1 MKEDEKDMRKLIL
14 LLCCFLL
21 IIPLDAWGDTAENH
35 LKAAFIRNGYL
46 WIKTGAAEEQ
56 ITAEPGNFTNTPKW
70 SYDGQWLLYEK
81 KSQEPHS
88 PEMEN
93 STEIWVYNVKSKVHK
108 RIFQGGGNA
117 KWAPSDYRI
126 AFTSNGVL
134 NISDLNQFYNIA
146 LGVDDYNW
154 YPDGKG
160 FILSSSAVLKPDG
173 WTSPILYKVQLP
185 EQLEDMNLTQHVKPI
200 FTIPKKIGN
209 GKASIMS
216 INATTLE
223 FSPDGKW
230 ISFIVS
236 PTASLA
242 MDSDM
247 VCVISPDGK
256 NFEVL
261 DEMILHLDVPKWA
274 PGRNLLGY
282 IAGGGRIVMGFKN
295 KKLKVAEL
303 PAFKTLNLTPAKF
316 AEMGFTWVDNERLV
330 ASRVDESEWSNDP
343 QRRPEPTLCLIQL
356 NKTQQTRITYPK
368 NSIGDYNPLYMK
380 MAGKLTWVRKKLAQ
394 QKGDIWVAELSGK
407 NAKVW
412 AKDVEQYS
420 FYENSGQKSGSLM
433 ESLFVSV

>member
-1 MKEDEKDMRKLIL
+1 MHKLFL
-14 LLCCFLL
+14 LLWCFLL
-21 IIPLDAWGDTAENH
+21 IIPSAAWGNTGEN
-35 LKAAFIRNGYL
+35 KVQAAFIRNGFL
-46 WIKTGAAEEQ
+46 WLKTENIEEQ
-56 ITAEPGNFTNTPKW
+56 ITAEPAKFTNTPKW

-81 KSQEPHS
+81 EAKELHS
-88 PEMEN
+88 RKN
-93 STEIWVYNVKSKVHK
+93 TEIWVYNVKTKKHK
-108 RIFQGGGNA
+108 KIFQGGGNA
-117 KWAPSDYRI
+117 KWAPSENKI
-126 AFTSNGVL
+126 AFTSNSVL
-134 NISDLNQFYNIA
+134 NISDLKEFHNVA

-160 FILSSSAVLKPDG
+160 FIVSSSAVLRPDG

-185 EQLEDMNLTQHVKPI
+185 NDLEKLNLTEDVEPL
-200 FTIPKKIGN
+200 FTIPKEIGN

-216 INATTLE
+216 INATTFK

-230 ISFIVS
+230 ISFIVN
-236 PTASLA
+236 PTASWS

-247 VCVISPDGK
+247 VCVISADGK

-295 KKLKVAEL
+295 KKLKVTEL
-303 PAFKTLNLTPAKF
+303 PAFKTMNLTPAKF

-356 NKTQQTRITYPK
+356 NKSQQTRITYPK
-368 NSIGDYNPLYMK
+368 KAIGDYEPLYIK
-380 MAGKLTWVRKKLAQ
+380 NARKLTWVRKKLAQ
-394 QKGDIWVAELSGK
+394 QKGDIWIADLNGK

-420 FYENSGQKSGSLM
+420 FYVK
-433 ESLFVSV
+433 

>member
-1 MKEDEKDMRKLIL
+1 M

-21 IIPLDAWGDTAENH
+21 ISPSAVWGDTADNQVQ
-35 LKAAFIRNGYL
+35 AAFIRNKYV
-46 WIKTGAAEEQ
+46 WIKTGKLEER
-56 ITAEPGNFTNTPKW
+56 ITAEPGTFTSPPKW

-81 KSQEPHS
+81 EVKESDSAE
-88 PEMEN
+88 
-93 STEIWVYNVKSKVHK
+93 TEIWVYHVKSQTHK
-108 RIFQGGGNA
+108 RIFKGGGNA

-126 AFTSNGVL
+126 AFTSNGGVL
-134 NISDLNQFYNIA
+134 NISDLDRFYNIA
-146 LGVDDYNW
+146 LGVSDYNW
-154 YPDGKG
+154 DPDGKG
-160 FILSSSAVLKPDG
+160 FIVSSSAVLRPDG

-185 EQLEDMNLTQHVKPI
+185 EKLENMNLTQHVKPL
-200 FTIPKKIGN
+200 FPIPKEIGY

-216 INATTLE
+216 INAMSFK
-223 FSPDGKW
+223 FSPDGRW

-242 MDSDM
+242 MDSNM
-247 VCVISPDGK
+247 VCVISSDGK

-330 ASRVDESEWSNDP
+330 ASRVEESEWSNDP
-343 QRRPEPTLCLIQL
+343 QKRPEPSLFLIHL
-356 NKTQQTRITYPK
+356 GDTQQTRITNPK
-368 NSIGDYNPLYMK
+368 NSNGDYNPFYLK
-380 MAGKLTWVRKKLAQ
+380 TAGKLTWIRKKLAE
-394 QKGDIWVAELSGK
+394 QKGDIWLAELSGEK
-407 NAKVW
+407 PKLW

-420 FYENSGQKSGSLM
+420 FYENNGQKSGS
-433 ESLFVSV
+433 

>member
-21 IIPLDAWGDTAENH
+21 IIPLDAWGDTAENQ
-35 LKAAFIRNGYL
+35 LQAAFIRNGYL

-56 ITAEPGNFTNTPKW
+56 ITAEPAKFTNTPKW

-81 KSQEPHS
+81 KSQEPQS
-88 PEMEN
+88 PDMEN
-93 STEIWVYNVKSKVHK
+93 RTEIWVYNVKSKKHK

-134 NISDLNQFYNIA
+134 NISDMNQFYNIA

-160 FILSSSAVLKPDG
+160 FILSTSADLKPDG
-173 WTSPILYKVQLP
+173 WTSPILYKIQLP
-185 EQLEDMNLTQHVKPI
+185 ERLEDMNLTQHVKPI
-200 FTIPKKIGN
+200 FTIPKEIGN

-216 INATTLE
+216 INATTME
-223 FSPDGKW
+223 FSADGKW

-303 PAFKTLNLTPAKF
+303 PAFNTLNLTPAKF

-356 NKTQQTRITYPK
+356 NKPQQTRITYPK
-368 NSIGDYNPLYMK
+368 NSIGDYNPLYLK
-380 MAGKLTWVRKKLAQ
+380 TAGKLTWVRKKLAG

-407 NAKVW
+407 NAKLW

-420 FYENSGQKSGSLM
+420 FYENRGQKSGS
-433 ESLFVSV
+433 

>member
-1 MKEDEKDMRKLIL
+1 MRKVFLIL
-14 LLCCFLL
+14 WCFLF
-21 IIPLDAWGDTAENH
+21 IIPSAAWGDTGENNVQ
-35 LKAAFIRNGYL
+35 AAFIRNGYL
-46 WIKTGAAEEQ
+46 WLKTGNIEEQ
-56 ITAEPGNFTNTPKW
+56 ITADPAKFNHTPKW

-81 KSQEPHS
+81 EAKELPSIEK
-88 PEMEN
+88 
-93 STEIWVYNVKSKVHK
+93 STEIWVYNVKVKKHIK
-108 RIFQGGGNA
+108 IFQGGGNA
-117 KWAPSDYRI
+117 KWAPSDNKI
-126 AFTSNGVL
+126 AFTSNSVL
-134 NISDLNQFYNIA
+134 NISDLKEFHNVA
-146 LGVDDYNW
+146 LGVDDFNW

-160 FILSSSAVLKPDG
+160 FIVSSSAVLRPDG

-185 EQLEDMNLTQHVKPI
+185 NDLEKLNLTDYVEPL
-200 FTIPKKIGN
+200 FTIPKEIGN

-216 INATTLE
+216 INATTFK

-230 ISFIVS
+230 ISFIVN
-236 PTASLA
+236 PTASWS

-247 VCVISPDGK
+247 VCVISANGK

-295 KKLKVAEL
+295 KKLKVTEL
-303 PAFKTLNLTPAKF
+303 PAFKTMNLTPAKS

-330 ASRVDESEWSNDP
+330 ASRVDESEWSSDP

-368 NSIGDYNPLYMK
+368 KTIGDYEPLYIK
-380 MAGKLTWVRKKLAQ
+380 DARKLIWVRKKLAQ
-394 QKGDIWVAELSGK
+394 QKGDLWIADLNGK

-420 FYENSGQKSGSLM
+420 FYVK
-433 ESLFVSV
+433 